1 MDAQL
6 REKKARR
13 KRALRADQ
21 NDENF
26 DAKRRRAREQID
38 VAPDAEV
45 NGAPPAE
52 DADAVAD
59 ADADA
64 GAGAQE
70 DAPPDAAAE
79 DADADADG
87 AADESGALGAS
98 ELAPERL
105 AAFLAAERARGV
117 CYLSSVPAGMR
128 PLKLRHLLQRVGAI
142 GRIFLQPEDAAA
154 WRRRVRAG
162 GSRRVHYTEGW
173 VEFEDKHVARAAAV
187 LLNGTPIGAASG
199 SKKRG
204 FFASDLWTIRFLK
217 HFKWRHL
224 AEKAAYERR
233 VQALQLRNE
242 LAQARRQAERY
253 VGDAEKARK
262 QRARARERAAARG
275 GGDGGG
281 DDQDGAAEQARALE
295 AAKKAF
301 EQRVP
306 LPDAQLRF
314 RG

>member
-1 MDAQL
+1 ML
-6 REKKARR
+6 RRTKDKVVKE
-13 KRALRADQ
+13 LP
-21 NDENF
+21 
-26 DAKRRRAREQID
+26 AK
-38 VAPDAEV
+38 
-45 NGAPPAE
+45 
-52 DADAVAD
+52 
-59 ADADA
+59 
-64 GAGAQE
+64 
-70 DAPPDAAAE
+70 
-79 DADADADG
+79 
-87 AADESGALGAS
+87 
-98 ELAPERL
+98 
-105 AAFLAAERARGV
+105 
-117 CYLSSVPAGMR
+117 
-128 PLKLRHLLQRVGAI
+128 
-142 GRIFLQPEDAAA
+142 
-154 WRRRVRAG
+154 
-162 GSRRVHYTEGW
+162 TEIIET
-173 VEFEDKHVARAAAV
+173 VEFEDKHVASAAAA

-275 GGDGGG
+275 DGAGGTGG
-281 DDQDGAAEQARALE
+281 DDQDGAEEQVRALE

>member
-1 MDAQL
+1 MDPQL
-6 REKKARR
+6 REKKARKK

-21 NDENF
+21 NEAIGDT
-26 DAKRRRAREQID
+26 KRRRDAARVQPDE
-38 VAPDAEV
+38 APDAEAED
-45 NGAPPAE
+45 APPAE
-52 DADAVAD
+52 DADAGAD
-59 ADADA
+59 AGEGADA
-64 GAGAQE
+64 GAAAQE
-70 DAPPDAAAE
+70 DAPPDEAAE
-79 DADADADG
+79 D
-87 AADESGALGAS
+87 ADESGALGAS

-128 PLKLRHLLQRVGAI
+128 PLKLRHLLQRVGAV

-162 GSRRVHYTEGW
+162 GSRRVNYTEGW
-173 VEFEDKHVARAAAV
+173 VEFEDKHVASAAAA

-275 GGDGGG
+275 GGAGGAGG
-281 DDQDGAAEQARALE
+281 DDQDGAEEQARALE